1 MENELIVPFNIDKP
15 VVYTALSELMINALN
30 ETFFAQCEEVEI
42 YQLDGKWVIRDYGRG
57 LSLSHFNQSGNV
69 EKLFYKDA
77 LTPSRINLVEAMAI
91 LTIQEVDL
99 VIFSKHGTFTF
110 EILDYKTQEQSGS
123 LKITRAE
130 PFDLD
135 LKGTLIE
142 LTGVEEAL
150 IWKARATLLQFS
162 KDTAVDHTPWGQI
175 IKNPDN
181 MGAVFV
187 NGVKIAETPHYYYKY
202 NITQVPETLQNGINI
217 NPTHIPKDLYEG
229 IIKKILRSS
238 QSFVIA
244 EEVLL
249 IHGKDEVE
257 KSYQDI
263 SWDDITLHFVK
274 VLNQKGE
281 FVFISKLDYQFHV
294 RYSHLSETQSMKT
307 IYVQDHIMRNL
318 YGLLDYKHTPIFL
331 KKDLLQ
337 KKNAKN
343 YTIISYK
350 ELDQS
355 EKKVYSNL
363 KTILDLF
370 GGLPKEVKKIR
381 IFELDDYNMENDS
394 ENEGKYCLYGRCI
407 YAEKTI
413 ILNRLILK
421 SLNEFASVL
430 LHELIHA
437 KYECQ
442 DFTKEFEDR
451 LTETMGDLAA
461 RYIEDFYYDF
471 D

>member
-1 MENELIVPFNIDKP
+1 MENELIVPFNIDNP
-15 VVYTALSELMINALN
+15 VVYIALSELMINALN
-30 ETFFAQCEEVEI
+30 ETFFVQCDEVEI
-42 YQLDGKWVIRDYGRG
+42 YHLDGKWIIRDHGRG
-57 LSLSHFNQSGNV
+57 LTLSHFNQSDSV
-69 EKLFYKDA
+69 EKLFYKDSI
-77 LTPSRINLVEAMAI
+77 TPGRINLVDSIAI
-91 LTIQEVDL
+91 LTTQQVDL
-99 VIFSKHGTFTF
+99 VIFSKYGTFTF
-110 EILDYKTQEQSGS
+110 EILDFNPQDHSGS
-123 LKITRAE
+123 LKINRVE

-162 KDTAVDHTPWGQI
+162 KDTVVEHTPYGQI

-202 NITQVPETLQNGINI
+202 NITQVPEPYQKAFNKNHNT
-217 NPTHIPKDLYEG
+217 IPKDLYEG
-229 IIKKILRSS
+229 IIKKILLSS

-249 IHGKDEVE
+249 IHGNDQVE

-274 VLNQKGE
+274 VLNQKAE

-294 RYSHLSETQSMKT
+294 RYSHLSETQNMKT

-318 YGLLDYKHTPIFL
+318 YGLLDYKHNPIFL

-350 ELDQS
+350 NLDQS
-355 EKKVYSNL
+355 EKKIYSHL
-363 KTILDLF
+363 KIILDLF
-370 GGLPKEVKKIR
+370 GGLPEEVKKIR
-381 IFELDDYNMENDS
+381 IFELDDYNK

-407 YAEKTI
+407 YDEKTI

-442 DFTKEFEDR
+442 DFTKEFEAR

-461 RYIEDFYYDF
+461 RYIEDFYFDF